1 VTAEATQATPP
12 TSNDAET
19 AKTQEYLQ
27 LGLEELMNVEVY
39 GASQHT
45 QKVMEAPASVTIIT
59 ADEIKKYG
67 YRTLADV
74 LQSVPGFYVTNDRS
88 YSYIGVRV
96 SIVPGFQQPNI
107 TLSGWTS
114 PQ

>member
-1 VTAEATQATPP
+1 RSPGNLYVQSRWKVRVLLALFSLLAGVTAEATQATPP

-74 LQSVPGFYVTNDRS
+74 
-88 YSYIGVRV
+88 
-96 SIVPGFQQPNI
+96 
-107 TLSGWTS
+107 
-114 PQ
+114 